1 MVADACQ
8 LPVIA
13 GLVEAASWGTV
24 MSQAQA
30 QAQALCAV
38 SGSLAEHRPQI
49 ERSVNPTTY
58 AVSGTEVDWQRAEP
72 LLPGARG

>member
-30 QAQALCAV
+30 LCAV
-38 SGSLAEHRPQI
+38 SGSLAEHRAQI
-49 ERSVNPTTY
+49 ERCVNPTTY